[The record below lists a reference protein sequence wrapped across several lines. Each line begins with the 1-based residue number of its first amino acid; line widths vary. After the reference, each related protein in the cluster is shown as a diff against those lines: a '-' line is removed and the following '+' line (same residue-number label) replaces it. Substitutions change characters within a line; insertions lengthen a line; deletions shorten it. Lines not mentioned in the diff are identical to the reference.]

1 MTTVS
6 IVEAQSKLSEIIH
19 KLNPGEE
26 VFITENDQPIARLL
40 VAQPQP
46 RQPRR
51 LGILHG
57 TVLIKISFPAQKGGS
72 YKSNTPVRGVRLIR
86 IFPS

>member
-26 VFITENDQPIARLL
+26 VIITENDQPIARLL

-51 LGILHG
+51 PGILRG
-57 TVLIKISFPAQKGGS
+57 TRFDKNKLSGPEERELSA
-72 YKSNTPVRGVRLIR
+72 
-86 IFPS
+86 